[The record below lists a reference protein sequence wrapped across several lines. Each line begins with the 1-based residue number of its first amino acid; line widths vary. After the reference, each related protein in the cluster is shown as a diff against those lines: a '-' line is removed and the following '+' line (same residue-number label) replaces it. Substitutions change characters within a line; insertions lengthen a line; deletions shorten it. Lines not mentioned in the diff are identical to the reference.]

1 MVSYLKTQWFRFLL
15 GCIFTV
21 IALVYLFQPASELGT
36 LEGLEQDLRNEIH
49 CVTWF
54 VSALIWFITSMLD
67 WNSENNKAAE
77 KRISELEERVKLL
90 ETRAITEIDQISK
103 NHFMI
108 RRRLGPDKDVPYPEE
123 AKDEIL

>member
-1 MVSYLKTQWFRFLL
+1 MVSYIKTQWFRFLL

-54 VSALIWFITSMLD
+54 VSALIWFIASMVD
-67 WNSENNKAAE
+67 WNSDNNKAAD

-90 ETRAITEIDQISK
+90 ETRAITDIDKVST
-103 NHFMI
+103 NHFMV

-123 AKDEIL
+123 DQE